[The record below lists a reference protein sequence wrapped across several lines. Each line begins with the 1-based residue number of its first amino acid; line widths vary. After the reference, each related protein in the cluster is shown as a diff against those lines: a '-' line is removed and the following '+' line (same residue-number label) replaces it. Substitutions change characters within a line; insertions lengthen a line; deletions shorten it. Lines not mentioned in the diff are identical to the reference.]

1 MWNYLAEHGME
12 IAGVVLGI
20 IYLIQELKA
29 SRLMWITSIIMPVI
43 SLFVYY
49 RAGLYAD
56 FGIDIYYVLIAI
68 YGYIAWR
75 WGSKDKKEELPITH
89 TPRRYVF
96 ALCAAAVLLFL
107 GIRFILTNWTDSTVP
122 NLDALTT
129 ALSIVAMFML
139 ARKWM
144 EQWWVWFV
152 VDAISTG
159 LYIYKGIPF
168 YAGLYGLY
176 TILAVYGWH
185 KWKKMTD

>member
-159 LYIYKGIPF
+159 LYVYKGIPF

-176 TILAVYGWH
+176 TILAVYGWY
-185 KWKKMTD
+185 KWKRLQ